1 MDVLSIHLEGFRSF
15 KCNTNVEFTQ
25 GLNVIVG
32 HNGAGKSNLLEA
44 LAAFL
49 PQGDLAGETLSRRNL
64 RHENCQLA
72 TVTVSGAFLALS
84 SADRLALFTFLSLH
98 AGQDFQRGR
107 PVSDQR

>member
-1 MDVLSIHLEGFRSF
+1 MHVLSIHLEGFRSF

-64 RHENCQLA
+64 RQENCQLA

-84 SADRLALFTFLSLH
+84 FGITFCF
-98 AGQDFQRGR
+98 APGQDFQRGR
-107 PVSDQR
+107 PVSDER